1 MTTIRVSTEE
11 VSTEGLS
18 IEDFFTEDFETTIS
32 SETRE
37 IQEALAQTDLPT
49 EDFYLEEYRRLSS
62 SQLQRELLQ
71 RYEELIRT
79 ETILTPLEAS
89 NLSGILELMGRTVHS
104 GRVVYIGSDPIE
116 IDSTE
121 PSTPLPKSNI
131 IETAE
136 LFIEKSYS
144 IQDFYGVA
152 VSVYGEDCVEIS
164 REAGYY
170 NITIHFPEVVITNDA
185 ITHTIRNLFFTF
197 VFNHVESLQS
207 KCEGISNTL
216 VYKTTYTFKEFIH
229 RYVHSH
235 IPRFSSSMDDT
246 SGSLCMGDTSISA
259 MRTYVYTGKAD
270 KNGLELFFYS
280 FNNWLSWESI
290 SGGPYCN
297 LSTIYTPTAIT
308 DKLRGNIVSGHDS
321 VVLEKLIR
329 EGYLLL
335 QDYIDEIGIT
345 WTTSSPPYNVLI
357 EGAYPEE
364 IYKAATKYSN
374 LSKLFK
380 NVSEKPLTKAE
391 IFSYISHNVEGLY
404 PLIFK
409 NKEFPYEI
417 IVEEDDY
424 ERYGIIDKLE
434 VEEQPFIKTP
444 EEVRFFKSFLDYL
457 LTKFYI
463 YELKR
468 KKD

>member
-18 IEDFFTEDFETTIS
+18 IEDFFTEDFEVTIS
-32 SETRE
+32 PET
-37 IQEALAQTDLPT
+37 Q
-49 EDFYLEEYRRLSS
+49 
-62 SQLQRELLQ
+62 
-71 RYEELIRT
+71 
-79 ETILTPLEAS
+79 ETIEEAEITLSEAS
-89 NLSGILELMGRTVHS
+89 NLLAYGDLEHIYRNLRIRPVMPQDAIPPGVTPIFTDGLGNIRFTAGI
-104 GRVVYIGSDPIE
+104 DPIE

-270 KNGLELFFYS
+270 KNGLEVFFYS

-290 SGGPYCN
+290 SGGPYCQ

-308 DKLRGNIVSGHDS
+308 DKLRGNIVSGHNS

-357 EGAYPEE
+357 EGTYPEE

-391 IFSYISHNVEGLY
+391 MFSYISHNVEGLY